1 MLAFSYVCKYSNILD
16 IYDKHTWSL
25 WLCIKF
31 FYFYL
36 PDATIY
42 ASHSWSTVMF
52 YVNLFCCVIVCFILT
67 IQKRTILGLQEL
79 YHELQIL
86 DRMEHEC
93 QRREGSAAAN
103 QRGYFSILFSVIS
116 YVVN

>member
-1 MLAFSYVCKYSNILD
+1 MFANTVIFLTFMINIHGVYGFAL
-16 IYDKHTWSL
+16 I
-25 WLCIKF
+25 F

-36 PDATIY
+36 LDAMIY
-42 ASHSWSTVMF
+42 ASHSWSTVMY